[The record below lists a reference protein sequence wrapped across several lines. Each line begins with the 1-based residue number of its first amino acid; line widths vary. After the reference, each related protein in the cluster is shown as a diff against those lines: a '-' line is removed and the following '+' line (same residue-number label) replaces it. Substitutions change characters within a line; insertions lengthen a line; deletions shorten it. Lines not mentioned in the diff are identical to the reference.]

1 MPARVKLMVPYNSLE
16 LAGFVKVPSGDNCWL
31 LRVKSIYEAYQ
42 NQFKQMQGKMQN
54 SWKKKKEKCQAERL
68 IESYVRFSQSEDRM
82 LSQQG
87 ISGHV
92 LLR

>member
-1 MPARVKLMVPYNSLE
+1 MKPIKINLNRCRGKCKI
-16 LAGFVKVPSGDNCWL
+16 AG
-31 LRVKSIYEAYQ
+31 
-42 NQFKQMQGKMQN
+42 KQ
-54 SWKKKKEKCQAERL
+54 KEKCQAERL

>member
-1 MPARVKLMVPYNSLE
+1 
-16 LAGFVKVPSGDNCWL
+16 
-31 LRVKSIYEAYQ
+31 
-42 NQFKQMQGKMQN
+42 MQN

-87 ISGHV
+87 ISSHV